1 MSTATVST
9 PPKRRNKE
17 RETEAEQYSILNRLD
32 GIIKL
37 CRDAQNVPL
46 TPHGRRKQTLLIKKI
61 QKSAHILHR
70 NIVVLNLGRVKK

>member
-1 MSTATVST
+1 MTSTAA
-9 PPKRRNKE
+9 PRRRNKE

-46 TPHGRRKQTLLIKKI
+46 TPHGRRKQTLLIKKVETTAAVLF
-61 QKSAHILHR
+61 S
-70 NIVVLNLGRVKK
+70 NIVVLNLGRRK